1 MTLRAG
7 EPLPDNCY
15 LCDRATVRTVRWK
28 CVVGDSGSG
37 NLVVLMRLLGGI
49 LLSPLHFAA
58 FSTTERFVRRMKLYL
73 PQCAACESKP
83 DAEYV
88 DMDNYVATFLVHR
101 DFRERVLISRR
112 GRGVS

>member
-1 MTLRAG
+1 M
-7 EPLPDNCY
+7 
-15 LCDRATVRTVRWK
+15 
-28 CVVGDSGSG
+28 
-37 NLVVLMRLLGGI
+37 LMRLLGGI

-83 DAEYV
+83 EAEYV